1 MFHYSFAF
9 FLTLKKRKETWPS
22 KTGGKCEW
30 ARLKI
35 VSMMRRGGRRGGS
48 SICVAENGES
58 EGFNLPEYCQVLTVD
73 TNTVLSIFFVML

>member
-1 MFHYSFAF
+1 MAEHELSRTA
-9 FLTLKKRKETWPS
+9 
-22 KTGGKCEW
+22 GKYEW

-35 VSMMRRGGRRGGS
+35 VSMMRRRGGS
-48 SICVAENGES
+48 SIYVAENGES

>member
-1 MFHYSFAF
+1 MAEH
-9 FLTLKKRKETWPS
+9 EPS
-22 KTGGKCEW
+22 ETGGKCEW
-30 ARLKI
+30 ARLKV
-35 VSMMRRGGRRGGS
+35 VSMMRRRGGS